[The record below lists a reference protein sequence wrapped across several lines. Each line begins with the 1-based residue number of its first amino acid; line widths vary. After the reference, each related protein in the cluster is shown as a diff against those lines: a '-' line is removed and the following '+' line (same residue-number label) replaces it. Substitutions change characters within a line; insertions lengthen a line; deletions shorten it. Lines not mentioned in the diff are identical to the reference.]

1 MRNFFIILLSVI
13 ISIVLFYFFSAFF
26 NEDNGERFA
35 IAILIGV
42 VIALQCI
49 ILKKLSGINQTK

>member
-1 MRNFFIILLSVI
+1 MRSFFTIMLSVI
-13 ISIVLFYFFSAFF
+13 GSIILFYFFSAFL
-26 NEDNGERFA
+26 NEANGERFA

-49 ILKKLSGINQTK
+49 ILKKLSRVNQTK